1 MQIFADNMFDGS
13 MSTMV
18 KTVLRRELR
27 ANAVDDTKFEFL
39 KDSTK
44 TGDLSRIDNA
54 FFILKP
60 RIVRFSKL
68 ENTWLFE

>member
-1 MQIFADNMFDGS
+1 
-13 MSTMV
+13 
-18 KTVLRRELR
+18 VLRRELR

>member
-1 MQIFADNMFDGS
+1 MQTFADNMFDGS

-44 TGDLSRIDNA
+44 TGDLSRIDMH
-54 FFILKP
+54 
-60 RIVRFSKL
+60 FSS
-68 ENTWLFE
+68 